1 MGHQIRTG
9 HKHLAAISLAFAGAL
24 MLGGCG
30 SAPEAVGNPMEQVEQ
45 ILASAPRSEV
55 PLSEVAETFAWGST
69 ATDLQRERLKQVL
82 IGHVV
87 EWEIA
92 VYEVSLEDGRY
103 TITSKTDPGANAGSF
118 SLISV
123 RAQVVPRD
131 DADRQLIEALKTG
144 DRLQL
149 RGVVQDVVIRVV
161 VTVGPA
167 VVVGV
172 GLINEP
178 KRDFNK

>member
-1 MGHQIRTG
+1 
-9 HKHLAAISLAFAGAL
+9 
-24 MLGGCG
+24 
-30 SAPEAVGNPMEQVEQ
+30 MEEVEQ
-45 ILASAPRSEV
+45 ILASAPRSKV
-55 PLSEVAETFAWGST
+55 PLREVAETFAWGST

-103 TITSKTDPGANAGSF
+103 TITSKADPGANPGSI

-123 RAQVVPRD
+123 RALVVPRD
-131 DADRQLIEALKTG
+131 DTDRQLIEALKTG

-167 VVVGV
+167 VVARKG
-172 GLINEP
+172 
-178 KRDFNK
+178 

>member
-1 MGHQIRTG
+1 
-9 HKHLAAISLAFAGAL
+9 
-24 MLGGCG
+24 
-30 SAPEAVGNPMEQVEQ
+30 MEQVEQ

-69 ATDLQRERLKQVL
+69 ATDLQRERLMQVL

-123 RAQVVPRD
+123 RALVLPRG

-144 DRLQL
+144 DRIRL
-149 RGVVQDVVIRVV
+149 RGLVQHVGFRTV

-167 VVVGV
+167 VVVGKQANDPENNMA
-172 GLINEP
+172 GKNESVTAP
-178 KRDFNK
+178 